1 MLPAQAANPQR
12 SFNMT
17 TLYKTLQ
24 SELNKT
30 VEERDKVIKEREKH
44 QFETESYR
52 LYDDLS
58 IAERAKVIVLET
70 AMEREMNSSGAKEA
84 IDQFNNGLITLKELV
99 NKLVEIEL
107 TLSK

>member
-1 MLPAQAANPQR
+1 MSA
-12 SFNMT
+12 
-17 TLYKTLQ
+17 LYKTLQ
-24 SELNKT
+24 SELNKASAEQVKLGVARAKYEFGT
-30 VEERDKVIKEREKH
+30 E
-44 QFETESYR
+44 QFR
-52 LYDDLS
+52 LHDDLL
-58 IAERAKVIVLET
+58 IAERAKAIALET

>member
-1 MLPAQAANPQR
+1 MSA
-12 SFNMT
+12 T
-17 TLYKTLQ
+17 YKTLQ
-24 SELNKT
+24 SELDKANTEGTKYIA
-30 VEERDKVIKEREKH
+30 ERAKH
-44 QFETESYR
+44 EFGTEQYR
-52 LYDDLS
+52 LYDDLFVAEHAKT
-58 IAERAKVIVLET
+58 IALET

>member
-1 MLPAQAANPQR
+1 MISCFLIDSNRPLIL
-12 SFNMT
+12 F
-17 TLYKTLQ
+17 L
-24 SELNKT
+24 
-30 VEERDKVIKEREKH
+30 H
-44 QFETESYR
+44 FETESYR

-58 IAERAKVIVLET
+58 IAERAKVIALET

-107 TLSK
+107 ELSK

>member
-1 MLPAQAANPQR
+1 MSAI
-12 SFNMT
+12 
-17 TLYKTLQ
+17 YKTLQ
-24 SELNKT
+24 SELHKALA
-30 VEERDKVIKEREKH
+30 EQDEYFKERAKH
-44 QFETESYR
+44 EFGTEQFS
-52 LYDDLS
+52 LYDDLL
-58 IAERAKVIVLET
+58 IAERAKAIALET

>member
-1 MLPAQAANPQR
+1 MSAI
-12 SFNMT
+12 
-17 TLYKTLQ
+17 YKTLQ
-24 SELNKT
+24 SELNKASAEQVKLG
-30 VEERDKVIKEREKH
+30 VERAKYEFGTE
-44 QFETESYR
+44 QFR
-52 LYDDLS
+52 LRDDLF
-58 IAERAKVIVLET
+58 IAERAKAFALET

>member
-1 MLPAQAANPQR
+1 MSA
-12 SFNMT
+12 
-17 TLYKTLQ
+17 LYKTLQ
-24 SELNKT
+24 SELNKASAEGT
-30 VEERDKVIKEREKH
+30 KYIKERAKH
-44 QFETESYR
+44 EFGTEQFR
-52 LYDDLS
+52 LHDDLF
-58 IAERAKVIVLET
+58 IAERAKAIALGT

>member
-1 MLPAQAANPQR
+1 M
-12 SFNMT
+12 SM
-17 TLYKTLQ
+17 LYKTLQ
-24 SELNKT
+24 SELTKALKEMDKALT
-30 VEERDKVIKEREKH
+30 ERSKH

-58 IAERAKVIVLET
+58 IAERAKVIALET

-84 IDQFNNGLITLKELV
+84 INQFNNGLITLKELV

-107 TLSK
+107 ELSK